1 MSLENMRLLWLVV
14 VIAPSTT
21 FAQCEI
27 EGELVLWQMA
37 FCMSMYET
45 DDPGNTGVDWCFN
58 NLSKN
63 FLLGGENECEVKEQ
77 LATSLCLSSMSHE
90 PDIGSVSDC
99 LVSKKYVPSLVENG
113 GI

>member
-1 MSLENMRLLWLVV
+1 MV
-14 VIAPSTT
+14 
-21 FAQCEI
+21 
-27 EGELVLWQMA
+27 
-37 FCMSMYET
+37 
-45 DDPGNTGVDWCFN
+45 
-58 NLSKN
+58 
-63 FLLGGENECEVKEQ
+63 NECEVKEQ

>member
-1 MSLENMRLLWLVV
+1 MSLENIRLLLLFV

-58 NLSKN
+58 NLS
-63 FLLGGENECEVKEQ
+63 ENECEVKEQ